1 MGSILLSDNGSS
13 RTVKMRV
20 CQCRFG
26 GGNDGKKAGLMED
39 AADDEV
45 RVAMNPIAAASSA
58 AIAEP
63 VKMLGEEIAAARVYR
78 AQAKAANTLRAYTSD
93 WTQFEGW
100 CDERSLEPLPAR
112 AEAVATYLATLALAG
127 KADSTIGRHL
137 AAIGWK
143 HRQDGLV
150 APVQRDDR
158 MVIADTLAGI
168 RREARARPSARKA
181 AITASEL
188 AAMIAAADG
197 EGTRSIRDRAI
208 LALGLAAALRR
219 SELVALEWRDV
230 ELVEKGLRLTLRH
243 SKTDQEGQGQVIAV
257 PSGKTL
263 KPVKRLQAW
272 LAVRGGGAG
281 PLFYRIDPQG
291 RMTDKP
297 MSDRS
302 IARLI
307 QKYASRIGLKPEM
320 VAGHSLRAGFLTEAS
335 RTGATIAK
343 MQEVSRHK
351 KVEVLLGYVRSA
363 ELFDNHAGGAFL

>member
-1 MGSILLSDNGSS
+1 MADGSEA
-13 RTVKMRV
+13 RV
-20 CQCRFG
+20 
-26 GGNDGKKAGLMED
+26 
-39 AADDEV
+39 V
-45 RVAMNPIAAASSA
+45 MNAVSA
-58 AIAEP
+58 IPSAVCPAP
-63 VKMLGEEIAAARVYR
+63 TTALGEEIAAARVYR

-93 WTQFEGW
+93 WNQFEGW
-100 CDERSLEPLPAR
+100 CDARSLEPLPAR
-112 AEAVATYLATLALAG
+112 PEAVATYLASLAMAG

-181 AITASEL
+181 AITAREL
-188 AAMIAAADG
+188 AAMIVAADG

-208 LALGLAAALRR
+208 MALGLAAALRR
-219 SELVALEWRDV
+219 SELVVLERRDV
-230 ELVEKGLRLTLRH
+230 ELVEKGLKLTLRH
-243 SKTDQEGQGQVIAV
+243 SKTDQEGEGQVIAV
-257 PSGKTL
+257 PAGKTL
-263 KPVKRLQAW
+263 KPVERLQAW

-281 PLFYRIDPQG
+281 PLFYQIDPQG
-291 RMTDKP
+291 RRTDKP

-307 QKYASRIGLKPEM
+307 QKYAGRVGLDPET

-335 RTGATIAK
+335 RAGATIAK

-363 ELFDNHAGGAFL
+363 ELFDDHAGGAFL

>member
-1 MGSILLSDNGSS
+1 VDSD
-13 RTVKMRV
+13 
-20 CQCRFG
+20 
-26 GGNDGKKAGLMED
+26 ED
-39 AADDEV
+39 AAADYPRITV
-45 RVAMNPIAAASSA
+45 RSISTATSA
-58 AIAEP
+58 EISDP
-63 VKMLGEEIAAARVYR
+63 GRKLGEEIAAARGYR

-93 WTQFEGW
+93 WNQFEGW
-100 CDERSLEPLPAR
+100 CDERGLEPLPAR
-112 AEAVATYLATLALAG
+112 PEAVATWLAALALAG
-127 KADSTIGRHL
+127 KADTTIGRNL

-143 HRQDGLV
+143 HRQHGLV
-150 APVQRDDR
+150 APAQRDER

-188 AAMIAAADG
+188 AAMIVAADG
-197 EGTRSIRDRAI
+197 QGTRAIRDRAI

-219 SELVALEWRDV
+219 SELVALDWRDV
-230 ELVEKGLRLTLRH
+230 ELVDKGLKLTLRH
-243 SKTDQEGQGQVIAV
+243 SKTDQEGEGQVIAV
-257 PSGKTL
+257 PAGKALRPVERL
-263 KPVKRLQAW
+263 KAW

-291 RMTDKP
+291 RLTDKL

-307 QKYASRIGLKPEM
+307 QKYAGLVGLDPET

-335 RTGATIAK
+335 RAGATIAK

-363 ELFDNHAGGAFL
+363 ELFDDHAGGAFL

>member
-1 MGSILLSDNGSS
+1 MADGS
-13 RTVKMRV
+13 
-20 CQCRFG
+20 
-26 GGNDGKKAGLMED
+26 ED
-39 AADDEV
+39 AAGHQAP
-45 RVAMNPIAAASSA
+45 VALTSVGAASSVTIA
-58 AIAEP
+58 APGRA
-63 VKMLGEEIAAARVYR
+63 LGAEIAAARVYR
-78 AQAKAANTLRAYTSD
+78 AQAKAANTVRAYASD
-93 WTQFEGW
+93 WRQFEGW
-100 CDERSLEPLPAR
+100 CDERGLEPLPAR
-112 AEAVATYLATLALAG
+112 PEAVATYLASLALAG

-181 AITASEL
+181 AITASDL

-197 EGTRSIRDRAI
+197 QATRSLRDRAI
-208 LALGLAAALRR
+208 MALGLAAALRR

-230 ELVEKGLRLTLRH
+230 ELVDKGLKLTLRH
-243 SKTDQEGQGQVIAV
+243 SKTDQEGEGQVIAV
-257 PSGKTL
+257 PAGKTL
-263 KPVKRLQAW
+263 RPVERLQAW
-272 LAVRGGGAG
+272 LAVRGCSAG

-291 RMTDKP
+291 RMTDKA

-307 QKYASRIGLKPEM
+307 QKYAGRIGLNPEM

-335 RTGATIAK
+335 RAGATIAK

-363 ELFDNHAGGAFL
+363 ELFDDHAGTEFL